1 MRMRSTGPALVI
13 ETPAKLNLHLS
24 VLGRRPDGFHELE
37 TVMVSVGLYDTL
49 TFYAAPADVELSCSG
64 LNGALPADDS
74 NLVLRAARLLASTT
88 GCRQGAK
95 IQLHKRIPMQAGM
108 GGGSSNAAA
117 TLCGLNELWR
127 LGLTSGQ
134 LHELAAQLGSDV
146 NFFLDSEPLAVCRG
160 RGERVE
166 AKSLRGPL
174 WMVIAKPQVGLS
186 TSAVFKQLALSDR
199 AGRDASRLLDA
210 CGRGAA
216 GEVGDLLLNDLE
228 RPSRE
233 LSRDLSNLLDSFGR
247 IGLPGVR
254 MTGSGSAC
262 FGVALNREQA
272 GTAARR
278 LRQLG
283 MSEVFVVRTA
293 V

>member
-24 VLGRRPDGFHELE
+24 VIGRRPDGYHELE

-49 TFYAAPADVELSCSG
+49 TFHAASGDVELCCSG
-64 LNGALPADDS
+64 LSGALPADDS
-74 NLVLRAARLLASTT
+74 NLVLRAARLLASST
-88 GCRQGAK
+88 GCEQGAR
-95 IQLHKRIPMQAGM
+95 IHLHKRIPMQAGM
-108 GGGSSNAAA
+108 GGGSSDAAA

-134 LHELAAQLGSDV
+134 LHELAARLGSDV

-160 RGERVE
+160 RGEKVE
-166 AKSLRGPL
+166 AKSLKGPL
-174 WMVIAKPQVGLS
+174 WLVIAKPQVGLS
-186 TSAVFKQLALSDR
+186 TAAVFKQLVIADCATR
-199 AGRDASRLLDA
+199 NASRLLDA
-210 CGRGAA
+210 CGRGAT

-233 LSRDLSNLLDSFGR
+233 LSSDLSKLLDSFGR
-247 IGLPGVR
+247 FGLPGVR

-272 GTAARR
+272 GMAARR

-283 MSEVFVVRTA
+283 MDEVFVVRTA